1 MEFVTGINAKASST
15 VVSGL
20 SPSSLNGMVPSEL
33 RRAPGSAND
42 LRDTA
47 ASSSPPPSPGSPSD
61 SPPEKQKKSRLRR
74 RAKDFFFRRALRMER
89 VHARMHL
96 PPTLS
101 AADVVADAELEGQGR
116 LRACGRQ
123 CGRAAVHRV
132 FGEWEAGGGPYAA
145 KVE

>member
-1 MEFVTGINAKASST
+1 
-15 VVSGL
+15 
-20 SPSSLNGMVPSEL
+20 
-33 RRAPGSAND
+33 
-42 LRDTA
+42 
-47 ASSSPPPSPGSPSD
+47 
-61 SPPEKQKKSRLRR
+61 
-74 RAKDFFFRRALRMER
+74 MER